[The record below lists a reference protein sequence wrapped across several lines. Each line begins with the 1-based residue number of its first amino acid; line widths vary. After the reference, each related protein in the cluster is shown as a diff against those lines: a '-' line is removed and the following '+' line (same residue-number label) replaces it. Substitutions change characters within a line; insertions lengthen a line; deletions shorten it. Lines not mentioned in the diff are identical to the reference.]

1 MVCTKDI
8 SGIIEDLLELDVRW
22 RDGAIVTSHLD
33 KLLDPLA
40 LNIAVYQ
47 ALGPFDKYI
56 SIIDLCE
63 PDAEGLK
70 ELKDAEVTPK
80 EFLEYIKKDFE
91 ENGAPDPEGMS
102 EEEILMHILVE
113 SLPIDD

>member
-1 MVCTKDI
+1 MVCTRDI

-22 RDGAIVTSHLD
+22 RDGAIVTNHSDEVLD
-33 KLLDPLA
+33 AENP
-40 LNIAVYQ
+40 VVVTYQ
-47 ALGPFDKYI
+47 AYGDFDQYLAI
-56 SIIDLCE
+56 TDLCE
-63 PDAEGLK
+63 PDAEELK

-102 EEEILMHILVE
+102 KEEILMHILVE